1 MQKIKHSH
9 FRLRLCTHTHKHI
22 FLYYYNI
29 FACNYVIFLQILCR
43 MHFTVSLENSDASE
57 PFLYYSQF
65 QTESV
70 LVYLWQNSTSLMVN
84 VIFQW
89 LMNHW
94 SGENIWT
101 TKVCPVTLHYA
112 PALGSCIVC
121 TAEISQF
128 CLVVSCFSTPIHR
141 CIPFVTHQFFL
152 HSLLSLYNIFKQHI
166 CASHIKTIILNRVL
180 IAIILTQWAL
190 QRNPGWCVCE
200 CLCSSVL
207 FWHNSSWSTHIWT
220 CAAHS
225 YRGWHTA
232 SLKKRGRTSFSLSV
246 QVVQKYLPLSQSTG
260 HAEKDQSLALHTHTA
275 PDTGLLTQVCV
286 LSGRAG
292 VSVTSTPPSA
302 CSRTVTSS
310 ACVSTTP
317 RAPTASAAKRA
328 SRPSPGRLAPTCRRP
343 TDPPTP
349 VRMTQIIL
357 SFSYNRISYN
367 HHLL

>member
-1 MQKIKHSH
+1 MHTHTHAHTHTHTHTHTHLHTHRHAWPLIWTHMYAKCIQHAHTRHVKTHLTPPHTHTHIHTHKHIWHAVVIYTLCIHTLTNCAHTLTIHTLRMQKIKHSH

-89 LMNHW
+89 QMNHW

-166 CASHIKTIILNRVL
+166 CASHIKTIIPIVF
-180 IAIILTQWAL
+180 WL
-190 QRNPGWCVCE
+190 Q
-200 CLCSSVL
+200 
-207 FWHNSSWSTHIWT
+207 
-220 CAAHS
+220 S
-225 YRGWHTA
+225 Y
-232 SLKKRGRTSFSLSV
+232 
-246 QVVQKYLPLSQSTG
+246 
-260 HAEKDQSLALHTHTA
+260 
-275 PDTGLLTQVCV
+275 
-286 LSGRAG
+286 
-292 VSVTSTPPSA
+292 
-302 CSRTVTSS
+302 
-310 ACVSTTP
+310 
-317 RAPTASAAKRA
+317 
-328 SRPSPGRLAPTCRRP
+328 
-343 TDPPTP
+343 
-349 VRMTQIIL
+349 
-357 SFSYNRISYN
+357 
-367 HHLL
+367 